1 MHEFDFAP
9 ESMKREN
16 EQIHYAKETSFVHDA
31 MKRFFAMKSSVV
43 GLVLIAIIVLFAIF
57 APMKAFTSHR
67 YDVGYIEQ
75 QSLPPRVPGLEKI
88 GIFDGK
94 RKDSFPYDE
103 VKVKDDDP
111 EREDKL
117 AHDKYFYF
125 GTDTLGRDLWTRTW
139 KGARVSLYMALV
151 AVVVDMVIG
160 LSYGIISGYFGGKT
174 DLIMQRIIEILNSIP
189 NMIIVTLLVFVL
201 SPGILSITLAIV
213 IKGWIGMSRMARAQV
228 LRLKEQEF
236 ILASRTLGSGDFK
249 IIMKEILPNIFGQVI
264 IISMFSIPDAIF
276 TESFLAF
283 IGLGLRAPLASLG
296 VLISEGYKSFLV
308 NPYMVLIPTTILAIL
323 MLSFTVVADGL
334 RDAFDPKMKEV

>member
-1 MHEFDFAP
+1 
-9 ESMKREN
+9 
-16 EQIHYAKETSFVHDA
+16 
-31 MKRFFAMKSSVV
+31 
-43 GLVLIAIIVLFAIF
+43 
-57 APMKAFTSHR
+57 
-67 YDVGYIEQ
+67 
-75 QSLPPRVPGLEKI
+75 
-88 GIFDGK
+88 
-94 RKDSFPYDE
+94 
-103 VKVKDDDP
+103 
-111 EREDKL
+111 
-117 AHDKYFYF
+117 
-125 GTDTLGRDLWTRTW
+125 
-139 KGARVSLYMALV
+139 
-151 AVVVDMVIG
+151 
-160 LSYGIISGYFGGKT
+160 
-174 DLIMQRIIEILNSIP
+174 
-189 NMIIVTLLVFVL
+189 
-201 SPGILSITLAIV
+201 
-213 IKGWIGMSRMARAQV
+213 MSRMARAQV